1 MFICRL
7 IYYFKQFPSKLLFRG
22 VQGTLFLVPMVSP
35 ECRFHSTDFPSL
47 SYASAIVESLPRLV
61 GENLNLDCLQ
71 LSLFALTASCFSV
84 WCDGGP
90 SSCSTLRS
98 YDTENFSLVPLHLP
112 KRRKIYQTKLLLLSN
127 VNKDRFVML
136 NLTLNRKKKI
146 RICEGGFGVT
156 CSKQAGW

>member
-1 MFICRL
+1 
-7 IYYFKQFPSKLLFRG
+7 
-22 VQGTLFLVPMVSP
+22 MVSP

-61 GENLNLDCLQ
+61 EENLNLDCFQ

-84 WCDGGP
+84 WCEGGP

-136 NLTLNRKKKI
+136 NLTLNRKKNKNL
-146 RICEGGFGVT
+146 RRWVRGDMFEASGVVEW
-156 CSKQAGW
+156 KKKK

>member
-7 IYYFKQFPSKLLFRG
+7 IYYFKQFPSKPLFRG
-22 VQGTLFLVPMVSP
+22 VQGTLFLVPMVSH

-47 SYASAIVESLPRLV
+47 SYASAIAESLPRLV
-61 GENLNLDCLQ
+61 GENLNLDCFQ

-90 SSCSTLRS
+90 SSCSTLRF
-98 YDTENFSLVPLHLP
+98 YDTVQFRYSLVPLHLP

-127 VNKDRFVML
+127 ENKDRFVML

-146 RICEGGFGVT
+146 RICEGGFG
-156 CSKQAGW
+156 

>member
-7 IYYFKQFPSKLLFRG
+7 IYYFKQFPSKPLFRG

-98 YDTENFSLVPLHLP
+98 YDTENLLNNFPPPPLPAINNDRGPLT
-112 KRRKIYQTKLLLLSN
+112 RGTLGGTQCRNTVRKIGKYRNTVLKFDEIPIPQL
-127 VNKDRFVML
+127 
-136 NLTLNRKKKI
+136 
-146 RICEGGFGVT
+146 
-156 CSKQAGW
+156 